1 MAKESKEVKDARE
14 LRETYEPV
22 YGEMDVSQ
30 IKDAVLSL
38 LDEIEDLS
46 DDRQAHMDSMK
57 EVIDNRKDALKYCR
71 ERRHFLRTEGL
82 TLTAT
87 ELLDA

>member
-1 MAKESKEVKDARE
+1 MAREDKATKEARE

-22 YGEMDVSQ
+22 YGEMNVSE
-30 IKDAVLSL
+30 IKDSVLVL

-46 DDRQAHMDSMK
+46 EDRQAHMDSMK

-82 TLTAT
+82 SQDAT
-87 ELLDA
+87 NILDN